1 MMAVGEKDKSFSL
14 FDFPGISVFA
24 DGEDSLADDN
34 EIEYA
39 EAIPVNMGVSYSVIG
54 MAAVH
59 EVGNGWR
66 DKVKNG

>member
-14 FDFPGISVFA
+14 FDFPGISVLA
-24 DGEDSLADDN
+24 NREDSLADDN

-39 EAIPVNMGVSYSVIG
+39 EAISFNMGVPYPVIG
-54 MAAVH
+54 MTAVH
-59 EVGNGWR
+59 EVGDGGR